1 MNELVRRGTRGLLRD
16 MNNSRVLQIIHAHGP
31 ISRAEIAK
39 LGDLQPPTVTAIVQ
53 DFLRA
58 DLVRETD
65 LVRDNGNGS
74 AAIGRRPILLC
85 LNETAAFAVGVKL
98 RQNGMTI
105 AVTDLGGT
113 IVYQSESNLPNRTPD
128 EALHFIAARV
138 EDTMQVAAIN
148 RAKVIGLGIGMPGIV
163 DYRNGVCCFSP
174 LLEWEEVHVTGILES
189 ILGMPVY
196 ADNDVNMLT
205 AAEIAYGAGREVSDF
220 LTVTVGQ
227 GIGLGIVLRGEI
239 FRGAGGGAGEFGHTK
254 IESDLLCEC
263 GARGCLEAVAS
274 DVGLSLQ
281 VAAAKQRPSI
291 DISEALELARTGDS
305 EVLAILEHAGAML
318 GRSIG
323 NLVNLFNPE
332 LVIVTGEGTRAGDL
346 LFAPMRL
353 ALEGAVF
360 GTLGRDTRVIV
371 QSWGDEAWARG
382 AASIVVHEM
391 LKPPIYEARSTGP
404 LAHLL
409 ARSISRSST

>member
-16 MNNSRVLQIIHAHGP
+16 MNNSRVLQIIQAHGP

-39 LGDLQPPTVTAIVQ
+39 IGDLQPPTVTAIVN

-113 IVYQSESNLPNRTPD
+113 IVYLSESALPNRTPD
-128 EALHFIAARV
+128 EALRFIADRV
-138 EDTMQVAAIN
+138 ENAIEVAAVNI
-148 RAKVIGLGIGMPGIV
+148 AKVIGLGIGMPGMV
-163 DYRNGVCCFSP
+163 DFRNGVCVFSP
-174 LLEWEEVHVTGILES
+174 LLEWETVHVTSTLES
-189 ILGMPVY
+189 ILGMPAY

-205 AAEIAYGAGREVSDF
+205 AAEIAYGEGREVSDF
-220 LTVTVGQ
+220 LTVTIGQ

-239 FRGAGGGAGEFGHTK
+239 FRGAGGGAGEFGHVK
-254 IESDLLCEC
+254 IDSDLLCEC

-274 DVGLSLQ
+274 DVGISMQ
-281 VAAAKQRPSI
+281 VAAAKHLSSI
-291 DISEALELARTGDS
+291 GIDEALDLARAGDS
-305 EVLAILEHAGAML
+305 EVVAIVEHAGEVL

-323 NLVNLFNPE
+323 NLLNLFNPE

-353 ALEGAVF
+353 ALEGAAF

-371 QSWGDEAWARG
+371 QSLGDEAWARG

-391 LKPPIYEARSTGP
+391 LKPPIYESRSAGP
-404 LAHLL
+404 LVHLL
-409 ARSISRSST
+409 ARSIQRGTT

>member
-16 MNNSRVLQIIHAHGP
+16 MNNSRVLQIIQAQGP

-39 LGDLQPPTVTAIVQ
+39 IGDLQPPTVTAIVN

-58 DLVRETD
+58 GLVRETD
-65 LVRDNGNGS
+65 LVRENGNGA

-85 LNETAAFAVGVKL
+85 FNESAAFAVGVKL
-98 RQNGMTI
+98 RQAGMTI

-113 IVYQSESNLPNRTPD
+113 IVYRSECALPNRTPD
-128 EALHFIAARV
+128 EALRFIAERV
-138 EDTMQVAAIN
+138 ENAIEVAALD
-148 RAKVIGLGIGMPGIV
+148 RAKVIGLGIGMPGMI
-163 DYRNGVCCFSP
+163 DYRHGICRFSP
-174 LLEWEEVHVTGILES
+174 LLQWEGVHVTSTLES
-189 ILGMPVY
+189 ILGMPAY

-227 GIGLGIVLRGEI
+227 GIGLGIVVRGEI
-239 FRGAGGGAGEFGHTK
+239 FRGAGGGAGEFGHVK
-254 IESDLLCEC
+254 IGSDLLCEC

-274 DVGLSLQ
+274 DMGICAQ
-281 VAAAKQRPSI
+281 VAAAKHLSSI
-291 DISEALELARTGDS
+291 DIMAALALARAGDD
-305 EVLAILEHAGAML
+305 EVRAILERAGTLL
-318 GRSIG
+318 GQSVG
-323 NLVNLFNPE
+323 NLMNLFNPE

-346 LFAPMRL
+346 LFAPMHR
-353 ALEGAVF
+353 ALQSAAF
-360 GTLGRDTRVIV
+360 GTLGQDTRVVV
-371 QSWGDEAWARG
+371 QRWGDEAWARG

-391 LKPPIYEARSTGP
+391 LKPPIYEARAAGP

-409 ARSISRSST
+409 ERSIPRGAT